1 MRNLLLTLLLTAAA
15 AFGQSTAGEIAGTVT
30 DPTGAAVP
38 GVQITFLN
46 ENTGE
51 VKIVETGATG
61 DYLATQMQVG
71 TYMAS
76 VQSEGFRTVER
87 PGIALSALQS
97 LRVDFVL
104 ELGQLTETVTITS
117 QAPQVDTRSTQ
128 IGMTVDDRRIKDLP
142 LNGRNPLDLVRLVP
156 GVQRVSTTIRPSFGQ
171 QNMNINGGR
180 HFSVNYLLD
189 GGSMSYFHRGQG
201 LILPPPDAVQEF
213 RVSTTGVT
221 AEHGRGFSVISAVT
235 RSGTNQFHGSLWHFL
250 RNDALDAR
258 NFFSRTVPKLR
269 FNQFGGTV
277 GGPVIKDKSF
287 FQFTYQGQR
296 IREDRLRNAFPAT
309 RDERAGIFT
318 GADQIKNADTG
329 DLFPNNIVPAN
340 LLDPVAQFMLDGWV
354 PFPEEHRGDGSFVT
368 QVSQPSDDNQYL
380 TRFDHNIT
388 DRNKINFRL
397 FYDHNEGAD
406 PLRNA
411 DFINYGPNPRFN
423 RMQTYTLEDT
433 HLITP
438 TLVNTIRLTYTRFN
452 YQESIPFDDDLA
464 DFGATHF
471 NHAGGVVKSRPL
483 VQITNRFRL
492 GPGRHRQRLSQN
504 YALSWNMSLLKG
516 NHNMKWGL
524 DTQRNQFLYRDN
536 RATGSEWQFTGNRT
550 GLPMA
555 DFVTGKAR
563 RVRQASPIEFDHR
576 YIQSGIFFQDSFKV
590 HRNITMTLGVRNEF
604 FPRWEEQQNQQ
615 TALVPGAQSSFIGE
629 APAGLIWLSD
639 GDFPY
644 QDALFNIA
652 PRFGIAWDLFGDGRT
667 SLRTSYGISYDPLTA
682 EMAGGVQAL
691 QPFGASVDINQ
702 PAALSAPFL
711 GHFNPFPF
719 VFNPDDPNFVFPIT
733 IPKGFAPG
741 LRNPY
746 MQTYNLTI
754 QQQVSDNMMVEVAY
768 VGNLGRNLTYNRQQN
783 MAIFGE
789 GATARNTD
797 ARRIHQGF
805 GSIGQLNSGASSVY
819 NSLQVQVQ
827 RRFSRGLTFQVA
839 YTYGRAIDEVLTSSA
854 FATVTQNGL
863 QDPNNRDA
871 ERGRGD
877 FDIQQRMV
885 SSFLYEIPAPKATG
899 LRHVLG
905 GWELGSIL
913 TFQEGRPFH
922 VDAGRDRSL
931 TNVRHDRS
939 QIVGN
944 PHLPSDRSRGEKIA
958 QWFNPDAFA
967 LAAVG
972 SLRQLRAQQPARA
985 RPDQHGHLAPQA
997 VPDQRGP
1004 LRRLPGG
1011 LLQPAEP
1018 SELRHSSQRQR
1029 YGPPLGAHHGCACRA
1044 HRPVLAQVLVLARG
1058 LLESERSS
1066 PLERT
1071 GGEGLPAVAIDLDVA
1086 DLPPSPME
1094 SCTCPLT
1101 TRVIAPALPAVNCR
1115 RSRARNVRRLP
1126 ACRIAS

>member
-1 MRNLLLTLLLTAAA
+1 MKKLIACFLLTAVCVFA
-15 AFGQSTAGEIAGTVT
+15 QSTTGEIAGTVT

-38 GVQITFLN
+38 GVRITFAN

-51 VKIVETGATG
+51 VKVVESGATG
-61 DYLATQMQVG
+61 DYLATQLQVG
-71 TYMAS
+71 TYQAS
-76 VQSEGFRTVER
+76 VQSDGFRTVER

-104 ELGQLTETVTITS
+104 ELGQVTETVTITS

-235 RSGTNQFHGSLWHFL
+235 RSGTNEFHGSVWHFL

-269 FNQFGGTV
+269 FNQFGGTI
-277 GGPVIKDKSF
+277 GGPIARDKSF

-296 IREDRLRNAFPAT
+296 IREDRLRTAFPAT
-309 RDERAGIFT
+309 ADERVGNFS
-318 GADQIKNADTG
+318 GADPITDADTG
-329 DLFPNNIVPAN
+329 NPFPGNIVPASK
-340 LLDPVAQFMLDGWV
+340 LDPVAKFMLDGWV
-354 PFPEEHRGDGSFVT
+354 PLPDRPNGSFVT

-380 TRFDHNIT
+380 TRIDHNLT
-388 DRNKINFRL
+388 DRHKLNFRL
-397 FYDHNEGAD
+397 FYDHNQGAD

-423 RMQTYTLEDT
+423 RMQTYTLEDNY
-433 HLITP
+433 LITP
-438 TLVNTIRLTYTRFN
+438 TFVNTIRLTYTRFN
-452 YQESIPFDDDLA
+452 YQESIPFEDDLA
-464 DFGATHF
+464 DFGATDF

-504 YALSWNMSLLKG
+504 YALSWNMSWVKG
-516 NHNMKWGL
+516 NHNFKWGL

-555 DFVTGKAR
+555 DFVTGRAR

-576 YIQSGIFFQDSFKV
+576 YIQSGIFFQDSFKIR
-590 HRNITMTLGVRNEF
+590 RNVTMTVGVRNEF
-604 FPRWEEQQNQQ
+604 YPRWEEQQNQQ
-615 TALVPGAQSSFIGE
+615 TAMVPGATSSFIPD
-629 APAGLIWLSD
+629 APDGLIWLSD
-639 GDFPY
+639 SQFPY
-644 QDALFNIA
+644 QDNLVNIA
-652 PRFGIAWDLFGDGRT
+652 PRFGVAWDVFGNGRT
-667 SLRTSYGISYDPLTA
+667 SVRTGYGVSYDPLTA

-691 QPFGASVDINQ
+691 QPFGASVDLNE
-702 PAALSAPFL
+702 PFALSAPFRGTL
-711 GHFNPFPF
+711 NPFPF
-719 VFNPDDPNFVFPIT
+719 IFDPASPNFVFPVT
-733 IPKGFAPG
+733 IPKGFAVG

-746 MQTYNLTI
+746 MQTYNLTL
-754 QQQVSDNMMVEVAY
+754 QQQVTDNLMVEIAY
-768 VGNLGRNLTYNRQQN
+768 VGNVGRNLTYNREQN
-783 MAIFGE
+783 MAIYGE
-789 GATARNTD
+789 GSTARNTD
-797 ARRIHQGF
+797 ARRIYQGY
-805 GSIGQLNSGASSVY
+805 GSIGELNSGASSSY
-819 NSLQVQVQ
+819 NSLQLQIQ
-827 RRFSRGLTFQVA
+827 RRFSRGLTFQTA

-863 QDPNNRDA
+863 QNPNDRSA

-877 FDIQQRMV
+877 FDIQQRLV
-885 SSFLYEIPAPKATG
+885 GSFLYEIPAPKG
-899 LRHVLG
+899 FMSHVLG
-905 GWELGSIL
+905 GWELGSII
-913 TFQEGRPFH
+913 TMQEGRPFH

-931 TNVRHDRS
+931 TAVRHDRS

-944 PHLPSDRSRGEKIA
+944 PALPSNRSRGEKILH
-958 QWFNPDAFA
+958 WFDADAFA
-967 LAAVG
+967 LAPEGSFGNSGRNNLQGPGLFNLDV
-972 SLRQLRAQQPARA
+972 SLRKKFSINERHSVDFRVDFFNLPNNPNFGTPR
-985 RPDQHGHLAPQA
+985 
-997 VPDQRGP
+997 RGSATD
-1004 LRRLPGG
+1004 RRLG
-1011 LLQPAEP
+1011 QIT
-1018 SELRHSSQRQR
+1018 
-1029 YGPPLGAHHGCACRA
+1029 GAGS
-1044 HRPVLAQVLVLARG
+1044 G
-1058 LLESERSS
+1058 
-1066 PLERT
+1066 
-1071 GGEGLPAVAIDLDVA
+1071 
-1086 DLPPSPME
+1086 
-1094 SCTCPLT
+1094 
-1101 TRVIAPALPAVNCR
+1101 
-1115 RSRARNVRRLP
+1115 
-1126 ACRIAS
+1126 RIGQFSLKYMF

>member
-1 MRNLLLTLLLTAAA
+1 MPRIIAALLLVTAVAY
-15 AFGQSTAGEIAGTVT
+15 GQSTTGEIAGTVT

-38 GVQITFLN
+38 GVEITFIN

-51 VKIVETGATG
+51 SKSVESGATG
-61 DYLATQMQVG
+61 DYLATQLQVG
-71 TYMAS
+71 TYMAT
-76 VQSEGFRTVER
+76 VQAEGFRTVER
-87 PGIALSALQS
+87 PGIGLSALQS

-104 ELGQLTETVTITS
+104 ELGQVTETVTITS

-128 IGMTVDDRRIKDLP
+128 IGMTVDDRRIRDLP

-235 RSGTNQFHGSLWHFL
+235 RSGTNEFHGSLWHFL
-250 RNDALDAR
+250 RNDVLDAR

-277 GGPVIKDKSF
+277 GGPVIRDKSF

-296 IREDRLRNAFPAT
+296 IREDRLRTAFPAT
-309 RDERAGIFT
+309 SDERVGNFS
-318 GADQIKNADTG
+318 GADPITNADTG
-329 DLFPNNIVPAN
+329 NPFPGNIVPAS
-340 LLDPVAQFMLDGWV
+340 LIDPVATFMLDGWV
-354 PFPEEHRGDGSFVT
+354 PLPDRPNGSFVT

-380 TRFDHNIT
+380 TRFDHNLT
-388 DRNKINFRL
+388 ERNKINFRL

-438 TLVNTIRLTYTRFN
+438 TLINTVRLTYTRFN

-464 DFGATHF
+464 DFGATDF
-471 NHAGGVVKSRPL
+471 RHAGGVVKSRPL

-504 YALSWNMSLLKG
+504 YAISWNMSLLKG

-555 DFVTGKAR
+555 DFITGRAR

-576 YIQSGIFFQDSFKV
+576 YIQSGIFFQDSFKIHQNV
-590 HRNITMTLGVRNEF
+590 TMTLGVRNEF
-604 FPRWEEQQNQQ
+604 FPRWKEGQNQQ
-615 TALVPGAQSSFIGE
+615 TALMPGAQSSFIPN

-639 GDFPY
+639 SAFPY
-644 QDALFNIA
+644 QDNLFNIA
-652 PRFGIAWDLFGDGRT
+652 PRFGIAWDVFGDGRT
-667 SLRTSYGISYDPLTA
+667 SVRTSYGISYDPLTA

-702 PAALSAPFL
+702 PFALSAPFR
-711 GHFNPFPF
+711 GRFNPFPF
-719 VFNPDDPNFVFPIT
+719 LFDPSDPNFVFPVT

-741 LRNPY
+741 LRNPS
-746 MQTYNLTI
+746 MQTYNLTV
-754 QQQVSDNMMVEVAY
+754 QQQVTGNLMVELAY
-768 VGNLGRNLTYNRQQN
+768 VGNVGRNLTYNREQN
-783 MAIFGE
+783 MAIYGS

-797 ARRIHQGF
+797 DRRIHQGF
-805 GSIGQLNSGASSVY
+805 GSIGQLNSGASSLY
-819 NSLQVQVQ
+819 NSLQLQVQ
-827 RRFSRGLTFQVA
+827 RRFSRGLTFQTA
-839 YTYGRAIDEVLTSSA
+839 YTFGRAIDEVLTSSA

-863 QDPNNRDA
+863 QNPNNRA
-871 ERGRGD
+871 LERGRGD
-877 FDIQQRMV
+877 FDVQQRWV
-885 SSFLYEIPAPKATG
+885 SSFLYEIPAPPGPVKHA
-899 LRHVLG
+899 LG
-905 GWELGSIL
+905 GWELGSIITL
-913 TFQEGRPFH
+913 QEGRPFH

-931 TNVRHDRS
+931 TAVRHDRS
-939 QIVGN
+939 QIVGD
-944 PHLPSDRSRGEKIA
+944 HSLPSNRSRGEKIA

-967 LAAVG
+967 LAPVG
-972 SLRQLRAQQPARA
+972 SFGNSGRNNLQGPGLFNWDISLRKRFTVAE
-985 RPDQHGHLAPQA
+985 GHSVDFRIDFFNLPNN
-997 VPDQRGP
+997 PNLGTPRRGSATD
-1004 LRRLPGG
+1004 RRLG
-1011 LLQPAEP
+1011 QIT
-1018 SELRHSSQRQR
+1018 
-1029 YGPPLGAHHGCACRA
+1029 GAGS
-1044 HRPVLAQVLVLARG
+1044 G
-1058 LLESERSS
+1058 
-1066 PLERT
+1066 
-1071 GGEGLPAVAIDLDVA
+1071 
-1086 DLPPSPME
+1086 
-1094 SCTCPLT
+1094 
-1101 TRVIAPALPAVNCR
+1101 
-1115 RSRARNVRRLP
+1115 
-1126 ACRIAS
+1126 RIGQFSLKYVF

>member
-1 MRNLLLTLLLTAAA
+1 MKKLIACFLLTAVCVFA
-15 AFGQSTAGEIAGTVT
+15 QSTTGEIAGTVT

-38 GVQITFLN
+38 GVRITFAN

-51 VKIVETGATG
+51 VKVVESGATG
-61 DYLATQMQVG
+61 DYLATQLQVG
-71 TYMAS
+71 TYQAS
-76 VQSEGFRTVER
+76 VQSDGFRTVER

-104 ELGQLTETVTITS
+104 ELGQVTETVTITS

-235 RSGTNQFHGSLWHFL
+235 RSGTNEFHGSVWHFL

-269 FNQFGGTV
+269 FNQFGGTI
-277 GGPVIKDKSF
+277 GGPIARDKSF

-296 IREDRLRNAFPAT
+296 IREDRLRTAFPAT
-309 RDERAGIFT
+309 ADERVGNFS
-318 GADQIKNADTG
+318 GADPITDADTG
-329 DLFPNNIVPAN
+329 NPFPGNIVPASK
-340 LLDPVAQFMLDGWV
+340 LDPVAKFMLDGWV
-354 PFPEEHRGDGSFVT
+354 PLPDRPNGSFVT

-380 TRFDHNIT
+380 TRIDHNLT
-388 DRNKINFRL
+388 DRHKLNFRL
-397 FYDHNEGAD
+397 FYDHNQGAD

-423 RMQTYTLEDT
+423 RMQTYTLEDNY
-433 HLITP
+433 LITP
-438 TLVNTIRLTYTRFN
+438 TFVNTIRLTYTRFN
-452 YQESIPFDDDLA
+452 YQESIPFEDDLA
-464 DFGATHF
+464 DFGATDF

-504 YALSWNMSLLKG
+504 YALSWNMSWVKG
-516 NHNMKWGL
+516 NHNFKWGL

-555 DFVTGKAR
+555 DFVTGRAR

-576 YIQSGIFFQDSFKV
+576 YIQSGIFFQDSFKIR
-590 HRNITMTLGVRNEF
+590 RNVTMTVGVRNEF
-604 FPRWEEQQNQQ
+604 YPRWEEQQNQQ
-615 TALVPGAQSSFIGE
+615 TAMVPGATSSFIPD
-629 APAGLIWLSD
+629 APDGLIWLSD
-639 GDFPY
+639 SQFPY
-644 QDALFNIA
+644 QDNLVNIA
-652 PRFGIAWDLFGDGRT
+652 PRFGVAWDVFGNGRT
-667 SLRTSYGISYDPLTA
+667 SVRTGYGVSYDPLTA

-691 QPFGASVDINQ
+691 QPFGASVDLNE
-702 PAALSAPFL
+702 PFALSAPFRGTL
-711 GHFNPFPF
+711 NPFPF
-719 VFNPDDPNFVFPIT
+719 IFDPASPNFVFPVT
-733 IPKGFAPG
+733 IPKGFAVG

-746 MQTYNLTI
+746 MQTYNLTL
-754 QQQVSDNMMVEVAY
+754 QQQVTDNLMVEIAY
-768 VGNLGRNLTYNRQQN
+768 VGNVGRNLTYNREQN
-783 MAIFGE
+783 MAIYGE
-789 GATARNTD
+789 GSTARNTD
-797 ARRIHQGF
+797 ARRIYQGY
-805 GSIGQLNSGASSVY
+805 GSIGELNSGASSSY
-819 NSLQVQVQ
+819 NSLQLQIQ
-827 RRFSRGLTFQVA
+827 RRFSRGLTFQTA

-863 QDPNNRDA
+863 QNPSDRSA

-877 FDIQQRMV
+877 FDIQQRLV
-885 SSFLYEIPAPKATG
+885 GSFLYEIPAPRG
-899 LRHVLG
+899 LMSHVLG
-905 GWELGSIL
+905 GWELGSII
-913 TFQEGRPFH
+913 TMQEGRPFH

-931 TNVRHDRS
+931 TAVRHDRS

-944 PHLPSDRSRGEKIA
+944 PALPSNRSRGEKILH
-958 QWFNPDAFA
+958 WFDADAFA
-967 LAAVG
+967 LAPEGSFGNSGRNNLQGPGLFNLDV
-972 SLRQLRAQQPARA
+972 SLRKKFSINERHSVDFRVDFFNLPNNPNFGTPR
-985 RPDQHGHLAPQA
+985 
-997 VPDQRGP
+997 RGSATD
-1004 LRRLPGG
+1004 RRLG
-1011 LLQPAEP
+1011 QIT
-1018 SELRHSSQRQR
+1018 
-1029 YGPPLGAHHGCACRA
+1029 GAGS
-1044 HRPVLAQVLVLARG
+1044 G
-1058 LLESERSS
+1058 
-1066 PLERT
+1066 
-1071 GGEGLPAVAIDLDVA
+1071 
-1086 DLPPSPME
+1086 
-1094 SCTCPLT
+1094 
-1101 TRVIAPALPAVNCR
+1101 
-1115 RSRARNVRRLP
+1115 
-1126 ACRIAS
+1126 RIGQFSLKYMF

>member
-1 MRNLLLTLLLTAAA
+1 MQKLILALLAASA
-15 AFGQSTAGEIAGTVT
+15 SMFAQSTTGEIAGVVA

-38 GVQITFLN
+38 GVQISFTN

-51 VKIVETGATG
+51 VKVVESGATG
-61 DYLATQMQVG
+61 EYLATQLQVG
-71 TYMAS
+71 TYRAT
-76 VQSEGFRTVER
+76 VQSDGFRTIER
-87 PGIALSALQS
+87 PNLGLSALQS

-104 ELGQLTETVTITS
+104 ELGQVTETVTITS

-235 RSGTNQFHGSLWHFL
+235 RSGTNDFHGSVWHFL

-277 GGPVIKDKSF
+277 GGPIAKDRSF

-296 IREDRLRNAFPAT
+296 IREDRLKTAFPAT
-309 RDERAGIFT
+309 AAERRGDFT
-318 GADQIKNADTG
+318 GADPITNADTG
-329 DLFPNNIVPAN
+329 DPFPNNIVPASH
-340 LLDPVAQFMLDGWV
+340 LDPVAQHMLDGWV
-354 PFPEEHRGDGSFVT
+354 PLPDRGDGSFVT

-380 TRFDHNIT
+380 TRIDHNLT
-388 DRNKINFRL
+388 ARNKLNFRL
-397 FYDHNEGAD
+397 FYDHNQGAD

-423 RMQTYTLEDT
+423 RMQTYTLEDN
-433 HLITP
+433 HLFTP
-438 TLVNTIRLTYTRFN
+438 TLVNTVRLTYTRFN

-464 DFGATHF
+464 DFGATDF
-471 NHAGGVVKSRPL
+471 QHAGGVVKSRPL
-483 VQITNRFRL
+483 VTVTNRFQL

-504 YALSWNMSLLKG
+504 YALSWNMSWLKG
-516 NHNMKWGL
+516 SHNFKWGL

-555 DFVTGKAR
+555 DFVTGRAR

-590 HRNITMTLGVRNEF
+590 HRSVTMTVGVRNEF
-604 FPRWEEQQNQQ
+604 YPRWEEGQNQQ
-615 TALVPGAQSSFIGE
+615 TALMPGAQSSFIPD

-639 GDFPY
+639 AAFPY
-644 QDALFNIA
+644 RDNLINIA
-652 PRFGIAWDLFGDGRT
+652 PRFGVAWDVFGDGRT
-667 SLRTSYGISYDPLTA
+667 SVRTGYGISYDPLTA

-691 QPFGASVDINQ
+691 QPFGASVDINE
-702 PAALSAPFL
+702 PYALSAPFR
-711 GHFNPFPF
+711 GRFNPFPF
-719 VFNPDDPNFVFPIT
+719 VFDPSNPNFVFPVT
-733 IPKGFAPG
+733 VPKGFAPG

-746 MQTYNLTI
+746 MQTYNLTV
-754 QQQVSDNMMVEVAY
+754 QQQVTDNLMVEVAY
-768 VGNLGRNLTYNRQQN
+768 VGNVGRNLTYNREQN
-783 MAIFGE
+783 RAVFGP
-789 GATARNTD
+789 GATGGNTD
-797 ARRIHQGF
+797 SRRIHQGF
-805 GSIGQLNSGASSVY
+805 GSIGQLNSGASSSY
-819 NSLQVQVQ
+819 NSLQAQVQ
-827 RRFSRGLTFQVA
+827 RRFSRGLTFQAA

-863 QDPNNRDA
+863 QDPDNRGA

-877 FDIQQRMV
+877 FDIQQRV
-885 SSFLYEIPAPKATG
+885 VTSFLYEIPGPQSGPARAI
-899 LRHVLG
+899 LG
-905 GWELGSIL
+905 GWELGSII

-931 TNVRHDRS
+931 TAVRHDRA
-939 QIVGN
+939 QVVGN
-944 PHLPSDRSRGEKIA
+944 PQLPSDRTRGEKVFE
-958 QWFNPDAFA
+958 WFNAEAFA
-967 LAAVG
+967 LAPAG
-972 SLRQLRAQQPARA
+972 AYGNSGRNNLQGPGLINWDISLRKRFAIAEGHGLDFRVDFFNLPN
-985 RPDQHGHLAPQA
+985 RPNFGLPR
-997 VPDQRGP
+997 RGSATD
-1004 LRRLPGG
+1004 RRLG
-1011 LLQPAEP
+1011 
-1018 SELRHSSQRQR
+1018 RIT
-1029 YGPPLGAHHGCACRA
+1029 GAGA
-1044 HRPVLAQVLVLARG
+1044 G
-1058 LLESERSS
+1058 
-1066 PLERT
+1066 
-1071 GGEGLPAVAIDLDVA
+1071 
-1086 DLPPSPME
+1086 
-1094 SCTCPLT
+1094 
-1101 TRVIAPALPAVNCR
+1101 
-1115 RSRARNVRRLP
+1115 
-1126 ACRIAS
+1126 RIGQFSLKYSF

>member
-1 MRNLLLTLLLTAAA
+1 MNKLVALALISALTAY
-15 AFGQSTAGEIAGTVT
+15 GQSTAGEIAGLVS

-38 GVQITFLN
+38 GVQITFTN

-51 VKIVETGATG
+51 TKVVESSAAGE
-61 DYLATQMQVG
+61 YLATQLQVG
-71 TYMAS
+71 TYRAEVRS
-76 VQSEGFRTVER
+76 DGFRTVDR

-104 ELGQLTETVTITS
+104 ELGQVTETVTITS

-235 RSGTNQFHGSLWHFL
+235 RSGTNDLHGSLWHFL
-250 RNDALDAR
+250 RNDTLDAR

-277 GGPVIKDKSF
+277 GGPIKKDRSF
-287 FQFTYQGQR
+287 FQVTYQGQR
-296 IREDRLRNAFPAT
+296 IREDRLKTAFPAT
-309 RDERAGIFT
+309 TAERAGDFSES
-318 GADQIKNADTG
+318 DPIKNADTG
-329 DLFPNNIVPAN
+329 EAFPGNRVPAS
-340 LLDPVAQFMLDGWV
+340 LIDPVAAHMLEGWV
-354 PFPEEHRGDGSFVT
+354 PLPDRSDGRFVT
-368 QVSQPSDDNQYL
+368 QVSQPSDDDQYL
-380 TRFDHNIT
+380 ARIDHNLT
-388 DRNKINFRL
+388 DRNKVNFRL
-397 FYDHNEGAD
+397 FYDHNQGAD

-433 HLITP
+433 HLVTP
-438 TLVNTIRLTYTRFN
+438 TLVNTLRLTYTRFN

-464 DFGATHF
+464 DFGATDF

-483 VQITNRFRL
+483 VTVTNRFQL

-504 YALSWNMSLLKG
+504 YALSWNMSWLKG

-550 GLPMA
+550 GVPMA
-555 DFVTGKAR
+555 DFITGKAR

-576 YIQSGIFFQDSFKV
+576 YIQTGMFFQDSFKI
-590 HRNITMTLGVRNEF
+590 HRNVTMTLGVRNEF

-615 TALVPGAQSSFIGE
+615 TALVPGAQSSFIPD

-639 GDFPY
+639 PQFPY
-644 QDALFNIA
+644 QDALVNVA
-652 PRFGIAWDLFGDGRT
+652 PRFGVAWDVFGDGRT
-667 SLRTSYGISYDPLTA
+667 SIRTSYGVSYDPLTA

-691 QPFGASVDINQ
+691 QPFGASVDINS
-702 PAALSAPFL
+702 PFALSAPFR
-711 GHFNPFPF
+711 GRFNPFPF
-719 VFNPDDPNFVFPIT
+719 VFDPSDPNFVFPVT

-754 QQQVSDNMMVEVAY
+754 QQQVSDNFMIEVAY
-768 VGNLGRNLTYNRQQN
+768 VGNVGRNLTYNREQN
-783 MAIFGE
+783 RAVFGP
-789 GATARNTD
+789 GATGGNTD

-805 GSIGQLNSGASSVY
+805 GSIGQLNSGANSVY
-819 NSLQVQVQ
+819 NSLQIQLQ

-863 QDPNNRDA
+863 QDPNNRSP

-877 FDIQQRMV
+877 FDIQQRAV
-885 SSFLYEIPAPKATG
+885 ASVLYAIPAPFGGVAGT
-899 LRHVLG
+899 VLG
-905 GWELGSIL
+905 GWELGSII
-913 TFQEGRPFH
+913 TMQEGRPFH

-931 TNVRHDRS
+931 TGVRHDRS

-944 PHLPSDRSRGEKIA
+944 PSLPSNRTRGEKILE
-958 QWFNPDAFA
+958 WFNKDAFA
-967 LAAVG
+967 LAPVG
-972 SLRQLRAQQPARA
+972 SFGNSGRNNLQGPGLFNLDVTLRKRISIAEGHSLDLRV
-985 RPDQHGHLAPQA
+985 DFFN
-997 VPDQRGP
+997 VPNHPNFGLPRRGSATD
-1004 LRRLPGG
+1004 RRLG
-1011 LLQPAEP
+1011 
-1018 SELRHSSQRQR
+1018 RIT
-1029 YGPPLGAHHGCACRA
+1029 GAGSGRIG
-1044 HRPVLAQVLVLARG
+1044 QVSLKY
-1058 LLESERSS
+1058 SF
-1066 PLERT
+1066 
-1071 GGEGLPAVAIDLDVA
+1071 
-1086 DLPPSPME
+1086 
-1094 SCTCPLT
+1094 
-1101 TRVIAPALPAVNCR
+1101 
-1115 RSRARNVRRLP
+1115 
-1126 ACRIAS
+1126 

>member
-1 MRNLLLTLLLTAAA
+1 MKRVFAFLLVSTIP
-15 AFGQSTAGEIAGTVT
+15 AFGQSTTGEIAGTVT

-38 GVQITFLN
+38 GVQITFVN

-51 VKIVETGATG
+51 QKVVESGATG
-61 DYLATQMQVG
+61 DYLATQLQVG
-71 TYMAS
+71 SYMAE
-76 VQSEGFRTVER
+76 VQSEGFRTAER
-87 PGIALSALQS
+87 PGISLSALQS

-235 RSGTNQFHGSLWHFL
+235 RSGTNSFHGSLWHFL

-277 GGPVIKDKSF
+277 GGPIKKDRSF

-296 IREDRLRNAFPAT
+296 IREDRLRTAFPAT
-309 RDERAGIFT
+309 APERVGDFS
-318 GADQIKNADTG
+318 GADPIKNADTG
-329 DLFPNNIVPAN
+329 DLFPQNMVPAS
-340 LLDPVAQFMLDGWV
+340 LIDPVATYMLDGWV
-354 PFPEEHRGDGSFVT
+354 PLPDRSDGSFVT

-380 TRFDHNIT
+380 TRVDHNLT
-388 DRNKINFRL
+388 DRNKINVRL

-433 HLITP
+433 HLFTP
-438 TLVNTIRLTYTRFN
+438 TLVNTVRLTYTRFN

-464 DFGATHF
+464 DFGATDF

-483 VQITNRFRL
+483 VRITNRFDL

-504 YALSWNMSLLKG
+504 YAVSWNMSLLKG

-555 DFVTGKAR
+555 DFVTGRAR

-576 YIQSGIFFQDSFKV
+576 YIQSGLFFQDSFKLHPNV
-590 HRNITMTLGVRNEF
+590 TMTLGVRNEF

-615 TALVPGAQSSFIGE
+615 TALVPGAQSSFIPN
-629 APAGLIWLSD
+629 APSGLLWLSD
-639 GDFPY
+639 SQFPY
-644 QDALFNIA
+644 QDSLLNIA
-652 PRFGIAWDLFGDGRT
+652 PRFGVAWDLFGDGRT
-667 SLRTSYGISYDPLTA
+667 SIRTSYGISYDPLTA

-702 PAALSAPFL
+702 PYALAAPFR
-711 GHFNPFPF
+711 GRENPFPF
-719 VFNPDDPNFVFPIT
+719 IFDPSDPQFVFPVT
-733 IPKGFAPG
+733 IPKAFAPG

-754 QQQVSDNMMVEVAY
+754 QQQVSDNLMVEVAY
-768 VGNLGRNLTYNRQQN
+768 VGNVGRNLTYNREQN
-783 MAIFGE
+783 RALYGPD
-789 GATARNTD
+789 ATARNTD

-805 GSIGQLNSGASSVY
+805 GSIGQLNSGANSVY
-819 NSLQVQVQ
+819 NSLQLQVQ

-839 YTYGRAIDEVLTSSA
+839 YTYGRAIDQVLTSSA

-863 QDPNNRDA
+863 QDPNNRPA

-885 SSFLYEIPAPKATG
+885 SSFLYEIPGPKSGIA
-899 LRHVLG
+899 RSILG
-905 GWELGSIL
+905 GWELGSII
-913 TFQEGRPFH
+913 TMQEGRPFH

-931 TNVRHDRS
+931 TAVRHDRA

-944 PHLPSDRSRGEKIA
+944 PGLSSNRTRGEKIFE
-958 QWFNPDAFA
+958 WFNKEAFA
-967 LAAVG
+967 LAPVG
-972 SLRQLRAQQPARA
+972 SYGNSGRNNLQGPGSFGLDVSLRKRIPIAE
-985 RPDQHGHLAPQA
+985 GHSVDFRVDFFNLPNHPNFGLPRRRSAT
-997 VPDQRGP
+997 D
-1004 LRRLPGG
+1004 RRLG
-1011 LLQPAEP
+1011 
-1018 SELRHSSQRQR
+1018 RIT
-1029 YGPPLGAHHGCACRA
+1029 GAGS
-1044 HRPVLAQVLVLARG
+1044 G
-1058 LLESERSS
+1058 
-1066 PLERT
+1066 
-1071 GGEGLPAVAIDLDVA
+1071 
-1086 DLPPSPME
+1086 
-1094 SCTCPLT
+1094 
-1101 TRVIAPALPAVNCR
+1101 
-1115 RSRARNVRRLP
+1115 
-1126 ACRIAS
+1126 RIGQFSLKYSF

>member
-1 MRNLLLTLLLTAAA
+1 MTKLIALLIVSAISAY
-15 AFGQSTAGEIAGTVT
+15 GQTTAGEIAGAVS

-38 GVQITFLN
+38 GVAITFIN

-51 VKIVETGATG
+51 ERAVESGPTGE
-61 DYLATQMQVG
+61 YLATQMQVG
-71 TYMAS
+71 TYRAE
-76 VQSEGFRTVER
+76 VRAEGFRAVER
-87 PGIALSALQS
+87 PGISLSTLQS

-104 ELGQLTETVTITS
+104 ELGQVTETVTITS

-171 QNMNINGGR
+171 QAMNINGGR

-235 RSGTNQFHGSLWHFL
+235 RSGTNSFHGSLWHFL
-250 RNDALDAR
+250 RNDAMDAR

-277 GGPVIKDKSF
+277 GGPIKRERTF
-287 FQFTYQGQR
+287 FQLTYQGQR
-296 IREDRLRNAFPAT
+296 IREDRLRAAFPAT
-309 RDERAGIFT
+309 AAEREGDFSD
-318 GADQIKNADTG
+318 ADPIRNADTG
-329 DLFPNNIVPAN
+329 EPFAQNRVPASH
-340 LLDPVAQFMLDGWV
+340 LDPVARHMLDGWV
-354 PFPEEHRGDGSFVT
+354 PLPDRSDGSFVT
-368 QVSQPSDDNQYL
+368 QVSQPSDDDQYL
-380 TRFDHNIT
+380 TRVDHNFS
-388 DRNKINFRL
+388 DRNKVNFRL

-423 RMQTYTLEDT
+423 KMQTYTLEDT
-433 HLITP
+433 HLLTP
-438 TLVNTIRLTYTRFN
+438 TLVNTVRLTYTRFN

-464 DFGATHF
+464 DFGATDF

-483 VQITNRFRL
+483 ATVTNRFQL

-504 YALSWNMSLLKG
+504 YALSWNLSWLKG
-516 NHNMKWGL
+516 NHNMKWGV

-555 DFVTGKAR
+555 DFVTGRAR

-576 YIQSGIFFQDSFKV
+576 YIQTGIFFQDSFKLR
-590 HRNITMTLGVRNEF
+590 RNVTMTVGVRNEF

-615 TALVPGAQSSFIGE
+615 TALIEGGRSSFIPD
-629 APAGLIWLSD
+629 APAGLVWLSD
-639 GDFPY
+639 SEFPY
-644 QDALFNIA
+644 RDNLTNIA
-652 PRFGIAWDLFGDGRT
+652 PRFGLAWDVFGNGRT
-667 SLRTSYGISYDPLTA
+667 SIRTSYGISYDPLTA

-691 QPFGASVDINQ
+691 QPFGASVDINS
-702 PAALSAPFL
+702 PFALSAPFR

-719 VFNPDDPNFVFPIT
+719 VFDPSDPNFVFPVT
-733 IPKGFAPG
+733 VPKGFAPG

-746 MQTYNLTI
+746 MQAFNLTV
-754 QQQVSDNMMVEVAY
+754 QQQVAANLMVEVAY
-768 VGNLGRNLTYNRQQN
+768 VGNLGRNLTYNREQN
-783 MAIFGE
+783 WALYGP

-797 ARRIHQGF
+797 DRRIHQGF

-827 RRFSRGLTFQVA
+827 RRFSRGLTFQLA
-839 YTYGRAIDEVLTSSA
+839 YTYGRAIDEVLTNSA

-863 QDPNNRDA
+863 QNPNNRAA

-877 FDIQQRMV
+877 FDVQQRAV
-885 SSFLYEIPAPKATG
+885 ASWLYELPAPGNG
-899 LRHVLG
+899 LAAQILG

-913 TFQEGRPFH
+913 TLQEGRPFH
-922 VDAGRDRSL
+922 VDAGRDQSL
-931 TNVRHDRS
+931 TAVRHDRS

-944 PHLPSDRSRGEKIA
+944 PALPSGRTRGEKVWE
-958 QWFNPDAFA
+958 WFDKDAFA
-967 LAAVG
+967 LAPEGSFGNSGRNNLQGPGLVNLDI
-972 SLRQLRAQQPARA
+972 SLRKRIRPAEGHSVDLRVDFFNLPNHPNFGLPR
-985 RPDQHGHLAPQA
+985 
-997 VPDQRGP
+997 RGSATD
-1004 LRRLPGG
+1004 RRLGRITG
-1011 LLQPAEP
+1011 A
-1018 SELRHSSQRQR
+1018 SSGRI
-1029 YGPPLGAHHGCACRA
+1029 G
-1044 HRPVLAQVLVLARG
+1044 QVSLKY
-1058 LLESERSS
+1058 SF
-1066 PLERT
+1066 
-1071 GGEGLPAVAIDLDVA
+1071 
-1086 DLPPSPME
+1086 
-1094 SCTCPLT
+1094 
-1101 TRVIAPALPAVNCR
+1101 
-1115 RSRARNVRRLP
+1115 
-1126 ACRIAS
+1126 

>member
-1 MRNLLLTLLLTAAA
+1 MKKLFACFLLTAVCVFA
-15 AFGQSTAGEIAGTVT
+15 QSTTGEIAGTVT

-38 GVQITFLN
+38 GVGITFTN

-51 VKIVETGATG
+51 VKVVESGATG
-61 DYLATQMQVG
+61 DYLATQLQVG
-71 TYMAS
+71 TYQAS

-104 ELGQLTETVTITS
+104 ELGQVTETVTITS

-235 RSGTNQFHGSLWHFL
+235 RSGTNEFHGSVWHFL

-269 FNQFGGTV
+269 FNQFGGTI
-277 GGPVIKDKSF
+277 GGPIARDKSF

-296 IREDRLRNAFPAT
+296 IREDRLRTAFPAT
-309 RDERAGIFT
+309 ADERVGNFS
-318 GADQIKNADTG
+318 GADPITDADTG
-329 DLFPNNIVPAN
+329 NPFPGNVVPASK
-340 LLDPVAQFMLDGWV
+340 LDPVAKFMLDGWV
-354 PFPEEHRGDGSFVT
+354 PLPDRPNGSFVT

-380 TRFDHNIT
+380 TRIDHNLT
-388 DRNKINFRL
+388 DRHKINFRL
-397 FYDHNEGAD
+397 FYDHNQGAD

-411 DFINYGPNPRFN
+411 DFVNYGPNPRFN
-423 RMQTYTLEDT
+423 RMQTYTLEDNY
-433 HLITP
+433 LITP
-438 TLVNTIRLTYTRFN
+438 TFVNTIRLTYTRFN

-464 DFGATHF
+464 DFGATDF

-504 YALSWNMSLLKG
+504 YALSWNMSWVKG
-516 NHNMKWGL
+516 NHNFKWGL

-555 DFVTGKAR
+555 DFVTGRAR

-576 YIQSGIFFQDSFKV
+576 YIQSGIFFQDSFKIR
-590 HRNITMTLGVRNEF
+590 RNVTMTVGVRNEF
-604 FPRWEEQQNQQ
+604 YPRWEEQQNQQ
-615 TALVPGAQSSFIGE
+615 TAMVPGATSSFIPD
-629 APAGLIWLSD
+629 APDGLIWLSD
-639 GDFPY
+639 SQFPY
-644 QDALFNIA
+644 QDNLVNIA
-652 PRFGIAWDLFGDGRT
+652 PRFGVAWDVFGNGRT
-667 SLRTSYGISYDPLTA
+667 SVRTGYGVSYDPLTA

-691 QPFGASVDINQ
+691 QPFGASVDLNE
-702 PAALSAPFL
+702 PFALAAPFRGTL
-711 GHFNPFPF
+711 NPFPF
-719 VFNPDDPNFVFPIT
+719 IFDPSSPNFVFPVT
-733 IPKGFAPG
+733 IPKGFAVG

-746 MQTYNLTI
+746 MQTYNLTL
-754 QQQVSDNMMVEVAY
+754 QQQVTDNLMVEIAY
-768 VGNLGRNLTYNRQQN
+768 VGNVGRNLTYNREQN

-789 GATARNTD
+789 GATGRNTD
-797 ARRIHQGF
+797 ARRIYQGY
-805 GSIGQLNSGASSVY
+805 GSIGELNSGASSTY
-819 NSLQVQVQ
+819 NSLQLQIQ
-827 RRFSRGLTFQVA
+827 RRFSRGLTFQTA

-863 QDPNNRDA
+863 QNPSDRSA

-877 FDIQQRMV
+877 FDIQQRLV
-885 SSFLYEIPAPKATG
+885 GSFLYEIPAPRGVMSK
-899 LRHVLG
+899 VLG
-905 GWELGSIL
+905 GWELGSIITL
-913 TFQEGRPFH
+913 QEGRPFH

-931 TNVRHDRS
+931 TAVRHDRS
-939 QIVGN
+939 QVVGD
-944 PHLPSDRSRGEKIA
+944 PALPSNRSRGEKILH
-958 QWFNPDAFA
+958 WFDADAFA
-967 LAAVG
+967 LAPEGSFGNSGRNNLQGPGLFNLDV
-972 SLRQLRAQQPARA
+972 SLRKKFSINERHSVDFRVDFFNLPNNPNFGTPR
-985 RPDQHGHLAPQA
+985 
-997 VPDQRGP
+997 RGSATD
-1004 LRRLPGG
+1004 RRLG
-1011 LLQPAEP
+1011 QIT
-1018 SELRHSSQRQR
+1018 
-1029 YGPPLGAHHGCACRA
+1029 GAGS
-1044 HRPVLAQVLVLARG
+1044 G
-1058 LLESERSS
+1058 
-1066 PLERT
+1066 
-1071 GGEGLPAVAIDLDVA
+1071 
-1086 DLPPSPME
+1086 
-1094 SCTCPLT
+1094 
-1101 TRVIAPALPAVNCR
+1101 
-1115 RSRARNVRRLP
+1115 
-1126 ACRIAS
+1126 RIGQFSLKYMF

>member
-1 MRNLLLTLLLTAAA
+1 MLKLITAALLFSSL
-15 AFGQSTAGEIAGTVT
+15 AFGQSTAGEIAGIVT
-30 DPTGAAVP
+30 DPSGAAVP

-46 ENTGE
+46 EGTGE
-51 VKIVETGATG
+51 VRVTESGVTGE
-61 DYLATQMQVG
+61 YLVTQLPVG
-71 TYMAS
+71 TYMAT
-76 VQSEGFRTVER
+76 VTSEGFRTAER

-104 ELGQLTETVTITS
+104 ELGQVTETVTITS

-128 IGMTVDDRRIKDLP
+128 IGMTVDDRRIRDLP

-235 RSGTNQFHGSLWHFL
+235 RSGTNEFHGSVWHFL

-277 GGPVIKDKSF
+277 GGPIRRDRSF

-296 IREDRLRNAFPAT
+296 IREDRLRTAFPAT
-309 RDERAGIFT
+309 ADERMGIFT
-318 GADQIKNADTG
+318 GADPITNADTG
-329 DLFPNNIVPAN
+329 EPFPNNRVPAS
-340 LLDPVAQFMLDGWV
+340 LIDPVASHMLEGWV
-354 PFPEEHRGDGSFVT
+354 PLPDRPDGSFVT

-380 TRFDHNIT
+380 TRVDHNIT
-388 DRNKINFRL
+388 DRNKVNFRL
-397 FYDHNEGAD
+397 FYDHNVGAD

-433 HLITP
+433 HLFTP
-438 TLVNTIRLTYTRFN
+438 ALASTVRATYTRFN

-464 DFGATHF
+464 DFGATDF
-471 NHAGGVVKSRPL
+471 RHAGGVVKSRPL
-483 VQITNRFRL
+483 VTVTNRFQL

-504 YALSWNMSLLKG
+504 YALSWNMSWLKG
-516 NHNMKWGL
+516 SHNMKWGI

-550 GLPMA
+550 GVPMA
-555 DFVTGKAR
+555 DFLTGKAR

-576 YIQSGIFFQDSFKV
+576 YIQTGMFFQDSFKLRQRV
-590 HRNITMTLGVRNEF
+590 TMTVGIRNEF

-615 TALVPGAQSSFIGE
+615 TALVPGAQSSFIPD
-629 APAGLIWLSD
+629 APSGLIWLSD
-639 GDFPY
+639 SQFPY
-644 QDALFNIA
+644 QDALINIA
-652 PRFGIAWDLFGDGRT
+652 PRFGLAWDVFGDGRT

-702 PAALSAPFL
+702 PYALSAPFR
-711 GHFNPFPF
+711 GRFNPFPF
-719 VFNPDDPNFVFPIT
+719 VFNPSDPNFVFPVT

-746 MQTYNLTI
+746 MQTWNLTL
-754 QQQVSDNMMVEVAY
+754 QQQLTDNLMVEVAY
-768 VGNLGRNLTYNRQQN
+768 VGNVGRNLTYNREQN
-783 MAIFGE
+783 RAVFGD

-819 NSLQVQVQ
+819 NSLQLQVQ

-863 QDPNNRDA
+863 QDPNNRSL

-877 FDIQQRMV
+877 FDIQQRFV
-885 SSFLYEIPAPKATG
+885 NSVLYEIPFPAGP
-899 LRHVLG
+899 LSHVFG

-913 TFQEGRPFH
+913 TLQEGSPFH
-922 VDAGRDRSL
+922 VDAGRDQSL
-931 TNVRHDRS
+931 TAVRHDRS

-944 PHLPSDRSRGEKIA
+944 PHLSSNRSRGEKIFE
-958 QWFNPDAFA
+958 WFNKEAFA
-967 LAAVG
+967 LAPLG
-972 SLRQLRAQQPARA
+972 SYGNSGRNNLQGPGLINLDITLRKRFRVAEGHSIDFRVDFFNIPNHPNFGLPRRRSATDRRLGRITGARA
-985 RPDQHGHLAPQA
+985 G
-997 VPDQRGP
+997 
-1004 LRRLPGG
+1004 
-1011 LLQPAEP
+1011 
-1018 SELRHSSQRQR
+1018 
-1029 YGPPLGAHHGCACRA
+1029 
-1044 HRPVLAQVLVLARG
+1044 
-1058 LLESERSS
+1058 
-1066 PLERT
+1066 
-1071 GGEGLPAVAIDLDVA
+1071 
-1086 DLPPSPME
+1086 
-1094 SCTCPLT
+1094 
-1101 TRVIAPALPAVNCR
+1101 
-1115 RSRARNVRRLP
+1115 
-1126 ACRIAS
+1126 RIGQFSLKYSF

>member
-1 MRNLLLTLLLTAAA
+1 MKKLIACFLLSAVCVFA
-15 AFGQSTAGEIAGTVT
+15 QSTTGEIAGTVT

-38 GVQITFLN
+38 GVRITFAN

-51 VKIVETGATG
+51 VKVVESGATG
-61 DYLATQMQVG
+61 DYLATQLQVG
-71 TYMAS
+71 TYQAS
-76 VQSEGFRTVER
+76 VQSDGFRTVER

-104 ELGQLTETVTITS
+104 ELGQVTETVTITS

-235 RSGTNQFHGSLWHFL
+235 RSGTNEFHGSVWHFL

-269 FNQFGGTV
+269 FNQFGGTI
-277 GGPVIKDKSF
+277 GGPIARDKSF

-296 IREDRLRNAFPAT
+296 IREDRLRTAFPAT
-309 RDERAGIFT
+309 ADERVGNFS
-318 GADQIKNADTG
+318 GADPITDADTG
-329 DLFPNNIVPAN
+329 NPFPGNIVPASK
-340 LLDPVAQFMLDGWV
+340 LDPVAKFMLDGWV
-354 PFPEEHRGDGSFVT
+354 PLPDRPNGSFVT

-380 TRFDHNIT
+380 TRIDHNLT
-388 DRNKINFRL
+388 DRHKINFRL
-397 FYDHNEGAD
+397 FYDHNQGAD

-411 DFINYGPNPRFN
+411 DFVDYGPNPRFN
-423 RMQTYTLEDT
+423 RMQTYTLEDNY
-433 HLITP
+433 LITP
-438 TLVNTIRLTYTRFN
+438 TFVNTIRLTYTRFN

-464 DFGATHF
+464 DFGASDF

-504 YALSWNMSLLKG
+504 YALSWNMSWVKG
-516 NHNMKWGL
+516 NHNFKWGL

-555 DFVTGKAR
+555 DFVTGRAR

-576 YIQSGIFFQDSFKV
+576 YIQSGIFFQDSFKI
-590 HRNITMTLGVRNEF
+590 HRNVTMTVGVRNEF
-604 FPRWEEQQNQQ
+604 YPRWEEQQNQQ
-615 TALVPGAQSSFIGE
+615 TAMVPGATSSFIPD
-629 APAGLIWLSD
+629 APDGLIWLSD
-639 GDFPY
+639 SQFPY
-644 QDALFNIA
+644 QDNLVNIA
-652 PRFGIAWDLFGDGRT
+652 PRFGVAWDVFGNGRT
-667 SLRTSYGISYDPLTA
+667 SVRTGYGVSYDPLTA

-691 QPFGASVDINQ
+691 QPFGASVDLNE
-702 PAALSAPFL
+702 PFALSAPFRGTL
-711 GHFNPFPF
+711 NPFPF
-719 VFNPDDPNFVFPIT
+719 IFDPASPNFVFPVT
-733 IPKGFAPG
+733 IPKGFAVG

-746 MQTYNLTI
+746 MQTYNLTL
-754 QQQVSDNMMVEVAY
+754 QQQVTDNLMVEIAY
-768 VGNLGRNLTYNRQQN
+768 VGNVGRNLTYNREQN
-783 MAIFGE
+783 MAIYGE
-789 GATARNTD
+789 GSTARNTD
-797 ARRIHQGF
+797 ARRIYQGY
-805 GSIGQLNSGASSVY
+805 GSIGELNSGASSSY
-819 NSLQVQVQ
+819 NSLQLQIQ
-827 RRFSRGLTFQVA
+827 RRFSRGLTFQTA

-863 QDPNNRDA
+863 QNPNDRSA

-877 FDIQQRMV
+877 FDIQQRLV
-885 SSFLYEIPAPKATG
+885 GSFLYEIPAPRG
-899 LRHVLG
+899 FMSHVLG
-905 GWELGSIL
+905 GWELGSII
-913 TFQEGRPFH
+913 TMQEGRPFH

-931 TNVRHDRS
+931 TAVRHDRS

-944 PHLPSDRSRGEKIA
+944 PALPSNRSRGEKILH
-958 QWFNPDAFA
+958 WFDADAFA
-967 LAAVG
+967 LAPEGSFGNSGRNNLQGPGLFNLDV
-972 SLRQLRAQQPARA
+972 SLRKKFSINERHSVDFRVDFFNLPNNPNFGTPR
-985 RPDQHGHLAPQA
+985 
-997 VPDQRGP
+997 RGSATD
-1004 LRRLPGG
+1004 RRLG
-1011 LLQPAEP
+1011 QIT
-1018 SELRHSSQRQR
+1018 
-1029 YGPPLGAHHGCACRA
+1029 GAGS
-1044 HRPVLAQVLVLARG
+1044 G
-1058 LLESERSS
+1058 
-1066 PLERT
+1066 
-1071 GGEGLPAVAIDLDVA
+1071 
-1086 DLPPSPME
+1086 
-1094 SCTCPLT
+1094 
-1101 TRVIAPALPAVNCR
+1101 
-1115 RSRARNVRRLP
+1115 
-1126 ACRIAS
+1126 RIGQFSLKYMF